1 MEQRA
6 IVANSSEFGVA
17 PGMNGKTRKNNGE
30 SRSRSG
36 ERSRTGSG
44 RTAKTP
50 AGAVTATAGFIVDE
64 DLNIREFVGHTAPF
78 VTIPSGEASLSLL
91 RVLSPQLRP
100 AVIRALDTAEGTTSG
115 KEKTRRLKGPTVSI
129 SGRLRQVDVEVAPA
143 KQKGS
148 PGLRRRVLFRY
159 RETPARVSRP
169 GVEDRL
175 ENAIAGRRLKR
186 LRGEFQ
192 SLLEQEKKRH
202 SSLMSRLK
210 ESRGEAR
217 LVQEQLEISYTEL
230 EAANSELRAMLAE
243 REEIEE
249 QLRESEAASRVLL
262 ETAAQAIIAVD
273 SQERIVRVNE
283 MACKMFGYSREEL
296 LDRKLGILLP
306 RGLRGAHSGHVAGYF
321 RKPLSRPMGSGR
333 ELTGLRKDGSR
344 FPIEVGLSSV
354 RLDHISLVVAFV
366 SDISSRKANEEE
378 IAATGARLRQL
389 GQKLTTATEAENR
402 RWARELHDVYSQRL
416 VGIAMALSRMAGEQG
431 SDPQLGALEE
441 QVRTLAT
448 DIHRLSR
455 RMHPNI
461 LHDLG
466 LVAALRAEAD
476 SFGRDSG
483 IVVKFQA
490 EDVPV
495 KLNDDVALCLYRVAQ
510 EALRNIRK
518 HSGATRVGISLTGR
532 GGGLV
537 LIIRDRGDGFQLG
550 PALRK
555 GGLGLVSMEERVL
568 AVGGDFSIDSAPRK
582 GTTVKVVVPLKGP

>member
-1 MEQRA
+1 
-6 IVANSSEFGVA
+6 
-17 PGMNGKTRKNNGE
+17 
-30 SRSRSG
+30 
-36 ERSRTGSG
+36 
-44 RTAKTP
+44 
-50 AGAVTATAGFIVDE
+50 
-64 DLNIREFVGHTAPF
+64 
-78 VTIPSGEASLSLL
+78 
-91 RVLSPQLRP
+91 
-100 AVIRALDTAEGTTSG
+100 
-115 KEKTRRLKGPTVSI
+115 
-129 SGRLRQVDVEVAPA
+129 
-143 KQKGS
+143 
-148 PGLRRRVLFRY
+148 
-159 RETPARVSRP
+159 
-169 GVEDRL
+169 
-175 ENAIAGRRLKR
+175 
-186 LRGEFQ
+186 
-192 SLLEQEKKRH
+192 
-202 SSLMSRLK
+202 
-210 ESRGEAR
+210 
-217 LVQEQLEISYTEL
+217 LEISYTEL